1 MAVLRKRE
9 KKKAPRGYV
18 WIVDYYDSQGKRRWL
33 STNTAS
39 RKIAEQIKAKIE
51 VDLTLGKM
59 GLQNVR
65 KRTKLSQFIDSFLQ
79 YSEAHHSRSTYEL
92 NMRFLSYFLEYKG
105 DVFIDRVTR
114 EDVENYKIARLK
126 EVSRTSVNMELRH
139 LKSAFSY
146 AKKVLKCINENPF
159 TGVKQLEIS
168 GNNLPGYLNTDEIKK
183 LLAVINLIDFRELIL
198 FYLYTGCRRNEALN
212 LKWSDINMNRRVIPI
227 RKTKGRKDREIP
239 ISHNLMEVLKARA
252 ERIKPATNDS
262 VFAYHPHYV
271 THKFKKFLELAGIE
285 KQASIHTLRHTF
297 ASHLVMNGVDLYTVQ
312 KLLGHSDLKVT
323 EMYAHLA
330 PDYLAIGVEK
340 LPY

>member
-1 MAVLRKRE
+1 MAVLRKR
-9 KKKAPRGYV
+9 KKKNAPKGYV
-18 WIVDYYDSQGKRRWL
+18 WIIDYYDNQGKRHWL

-39 RKIAEQIKAKIE
+39 RKVAEQIKAKIE
-51 VDLTLGKM
+51 VDLALGKI

-92 NMRFLSYFLEYKG
+92 NRRFLNYFLEYKG
-105 DVFIDRVTR
+105 DVYIDRVTR
-114 EDVENYKIARLK
+114 EDVENYKIVRLK

-146 AKKVLKCINENPF
+146 ARKVLKCINENPF

-168 GNNLPGYLNTDEIKK
+168 GNNLPAYLNKEEIKR
-183 LLAVINLIDFRELIL
+183 LMEVINLIDFRELVL

-212 LKWSDINMNRRVIPI
+212 LKWFDINMNRRVIAI
-227 RKTKGRKDREIP
+227 KKTKGRKDREIP
-239 ISHNLMEVLKARA
+239 ISGKLMDVLQKRT
-252 ERIKPATNDS
+252 ERLKPEPNDS

-271 THKFKKFLELAGIE
+271 THKFKKFLELADIE

-297 ASHLVMNGVDLYTVQ
+297 ASHLVMSGVDLYTVQ
-312 KLLGHSDLKVT
+312 KLLGHSNLKVT

-330 PDYLAIGVEK
+330 PDYLAIGIEK